1 MIDAVSARHA
11 VLAHEID
18 MAGPALSLTQQQR
31 QMMTL
36 APQLR
41 QSLEMLQ
48 MPVLELRAAIL
59 KEMSVNPTIDEL
71 KDPAEVVASATAPE
85 SDERHVTD
93 EGLDFNPDVDAIL
106 RQDDEWRDYF
116 LQGMENAPVNEDA
129 EEKRQYMFDSVRQ
142 HVSLQNHLLE
152 QLMLTDLPPEDREIA
167 VTLIGNINDDGYFTG
182 SLPDIVMISGRSERE
197 ILSILRVIQTFD
209 PPGVGARTLREC
221 LLQQLELVEDSPWE
235 DEARLL
241 IDKHLDRLGAHDEK
255 YLCKVLNL
263 SRDELAHVV
272 ALVRSLNPRPGR
284 AFESENPEYVEP
296 EVFVERE
303 KGRFVAKVDNDLLP
317 HIRISKHYRKLLEDK
332 SVSSETKS
340 YIRERIRAGA
350 FLIRSIYQRQE
361 TIRKIA
367 QEIVDAQTAFFEQGV
382 EALRPM
388 TMAEVATKVNV
399 HETTVSRTVAN
410 KYMRTPIGIFE
421 MKYFFTPG
429 LKTKDGSSVSNRSV
443 QDLIKR
449 LVDAE
454 DPTDP
459 LSDQAIEAALS
470 AQGINV
476 ARRTIAKY
484 RGILKIPPSH
494 ERRRK

>member
-1 MIDAVSARHA
+1 
-11 VLAHEID
+11 
-18 MAGPALSLTQQQR
+18 MAGPSISLSQQQR
-31 QMMTL
+31 QIMTL

-59 KEMSVNPTIDEL
+59 KEMSVNPTIEDL
-71 KDPAEVVASATAPE
+71 KDPSEMLLSAAAPAPAEK
-85 SDERHVTD
+85 HVTD

-106 RQDDEWRDYF
+106 KQDDEWRDYF
-116 LQGMENAPVNEDA
+116 MQGMENAPSAEDA
-129 EEKRQYMFDSVRQ
+129 EEKRQYMFDSIRQ
-142 HVSLQNHLLE
+142 KVSLQDHLLE
-152 QLMLTDLPPEDREIA
+152 QLTLTELSPEDRELA
-167 VTLIGNINDDGYFTG
+167 TTLIGNVNDDGYFTG
-182 SLPDIVMISGRSERE
+182 SLPDIIMISGRTERE
-197 ILSILRVIQTFD
+197 VLDILKVIQTFD

-221 LLQQLELVEDSPWE
+221 LLQQLEGVEDPPWE
-235 DEARLL
+235 DEARLV
-241 IDKHLDRLGAHDEK
+241 IDKYLEKLGAHDEK
-255 YLCKVLNL
+255 FLCKVLAVT
-263 SRDELAHVV
+263 RDELTHVI
-272 ALVRSLNPRPGR
+272 ALIRSLNPRPGR
-284 AFESENPEYVEP
+284 SFESDETEYVEP
-296 EVFVERE
+296 EVFVVRE
-303 KGRFVAKVDNDLLP
+303 KGRFVAKVDNDQLP

-332 SVSSETKS
+332 SVSAETKS

-367 QEIVDAQTAFFEQGV
+367 QEIVDAQTDFLTQGV

-388 TMAEVATKVNV
+388 TMAEVATNVGV

-410 KYMRTPIGIFE
+410 KYMRTPRGLFE

-429 LKTKDGSSVSNRSV
+429 LKGKDGVSVSNKSV
-443 QDLIKR
+443 QDQIKR

-454 DPTDP
+454 DPAAP
-459 LSDQAIEAALS
+459 LSDQAIEELLGK
-470 AQGINV
+470 QGVTV

-494 ERRRK
+494 ERRRT

>member
-1 MIDAVSARHA
+1 MATGAYFG
-11 VLAHEID
+11 LA
-18 MAGPALSLTQQQR
+18 QQQR

-59 KEMSVNPTIDEL
+59 KEMAVNPTIDDVT
-71 KDPAEVVASATAPE
+71 DPAEVSLSEAVPEAPQE
-85 SDERHVTD
+85 HVTD
-93 EGLDFNPDVDAIL
+93 EGLDFDPDVDAIL

-116 LQGMENAPVNEDA
+116 LQGMENAPAAEDA
-129 EEKRQYMFDSVRQ
+129 EEKRQYLFDSIRQ
-142 HVSLQNHLLE
+142 RVSLQDHLLE
-152 QLMLTDLPPEDREIA
+152 QLALTDMPPADRELA

-182 SLPDIVMISGRSERE
+182 SLPDLIMITGRSEKE
-197 ILSILRVIQTFD
+197 VVGILKVIQSFD

-221 LLQQLELVEDSPWE
+221 LLQQLDGVEDSPWE

-241 IDKHLDRLGAHDEK
+241 IDKYLEKLGAHDEK
-255 YLCKVLNL
+255 FLCKAL
-263 SRDELAHVV
+263 SLTRDELAHVI

-284 AFESENPEYVEP
+284 AFENAETEYVEP
-296 EVFVERE
+296 EVFVVKE
-303 KGRFVAKVDNDLLP
+303 KGRFVAKVDDGQLP
-317 HIRISKHYRKLLEDK
+317 HIRISAHYRKLLEDK
-332 SVSSETKS
+332 AVPAETKS

-367 QEIVDAQTAFFEQGV
+367 QEIVDAQTDFLLKGV

-388 TMAEVATKVNV
+388 TMAEVAKKVGV

-410 KYMRTPIGIFE
+410 KYMRTPIGLFE

-429 LKTKDGSSVSNRSV
+429 LKGKDGVAVSNKSV
-443 QDLIKR
+443 QDQILR
-449 LVDAE
+449 LVQAE
-454 DPTDP
+454 DPAAP
-459 LSDQAIEAALS
+459 LSDQAIEEKLS
-470 AQGINV
+470 AQGVTV

-494 ERRRK
+494 ERRRT

>member
-1 MIDAVSARHA
+1 
-11 VLAHEID
+11 
-18 MAGPALSLTQQQR
+18 MAGPTLSLSQQQR
-31 QMMTL
+31 QVMTL

-59 KEMSVNPTIDEL
+59 KEMSVNPTIDDL
-71 KDPAEVVASATAPE
+71 KDPSEVVLSTTQPEAPE
-85 SDERHVTD
+85 HHATD
-93 EGLDFNPDVDAIL
+93 DGLDFNPDVDAIL
-106 RQDDEWRDYF
+106 QQDDEWRDYF
-116 LQGMENAPVNEDA
+116 MQGMENAPSSEDA
-129 EEKRQYMFDSVRQ
+129 EEKRQYMFDSIRQ
-142 HVSLQNHLLE
+142 HISLQDHLIE
-152 QLMLTDLPPEDREIA
+152 QLTLTDLGPDDREMAI
-167 VTLIGNINDDGYFTG
+167 TLIGNINDDGYFVG
-182 SLPDIVMISGRSERE
+182 SLPDIIMISGRSERE
-197 ILSILRVIQTFD
+197 VLGVLKVIQSFD

-221 LLQQLELVEDSPWE
+221 LLQQLDLVEDSPWE

-241 IDKHLDRLGAHDEK
+241 IDRYLERLGAHDDK
-255 YLCKVLNL
+255 FLCKAL
-263 SRDELAHVV
+263 SVTREELAHVV
-272 ALVRSLNPRPGR
+272 SLVHSLNPRPGQ
-284 AFESENPEYVEP
+284 AFEGEQAEYVEP
-296 EVFVERE
+296 EVFVVKE
-303 KGRFVAKVDNDLLP
+303 KERFVAKVDNDQLP

-332 SVSSETKS
+332 SVSTETKS

-367 QEIVDAQTAFFEQGV
+367 QEIVDAQSAFLTRGV

-388 TMAEVATKVNV
+388 TMAEVAQKVGV

-410 KYMRTPIGIFE
+410 KYMRTPVGLFE

-429 LKTKDGSSVSNRSV
+429 LKTKDGSTVSNKSV
-443 QDLIKR
+443 QDQIKR

-454 DPTDP
+454 DPTAP
-459 LSDQAIEAALS
+459 LSDQAIEAAL
-470 AQGINV
+470 ADQGITV

-494 ERRRK
+494 ERRRT

>member
-1 MIDAVSARHA
+1 
-11 VLAHEID
+11 
-18 MAGPALSLTQQQR
+18 
-31 QMMTL
+31 MTL

-48 MPVLELRAAIL
+48 MPVMELRAAIL
-59 KEMSVNPTIDEL
+59 KEMSQNPTIEDL
-71 KDPAEVVASATAPE
+71 KDPSEVLQTAVEPPPP
-85 SDERHVTD
+85 ERHTTD

-106 RQDDEWRDYF
+106 QQDDEWRDYF
-116 LQGMENAPVNEDA
+116 MQGMENAPSNDDA

-142 HVSLQNHLLE
+142 HLSLQDHLME
-152 QLMLTDLPPEDREIA
+152 QLSLTDLSPDEREIA
-167 VTLIGNINDDGYFTG
+167 VTLIGNINDDGYFMG
-182 SLPDIVMISGRSERE
+182 SLPDLIMVTGRSERE
-197 ILSILRVIQTFD
+197 IRSILRVIQSFD

-241 IDKHLDRLGAHDEK
+241 IDKHLDRLASHDEK
-255 YLCKVLNL
+255 SLCKLL
-263 SRDELAHVV
+263 GLTRDELAHVI
-272 ALVRSLNPRPGR
+272 ALIRSFNPRPGR
-284 AFESENPEYVEP
+284 SFQTEDTEYVEP
-296 EVFVERE
+296 EVFVTRE
-303 KGRFVAKVDNDLLP
+303 KGRFVAKVDNGQLP

-332 SVSSETKS
+332 EVSAETKS

-367 QEIVDAQTAFFEQGV
+367 QEIVDAQTAFLEQGV

-388 TMAEVATKVNV
+388 TMAEVAHKVGV

-410 KYMRTPIGIFE
+410 KYMRTPIGLYE

-429 LKTKDGSSVSNRSV
+429 LKAKDGSTVSNKSI

-449 LVDAE
+449 LVDGE
-454 DPTDP
+454 DRTAP

-470 AQGINV
+470 EQGFTV

-494 ERRRK
+494 ERRRT